1 VVVEKTAAG
10 TPVLVE
16 RDEQPYVGIISTVT
30 MRDMGEV
37 LPPLAPRVY
46 AWLADRGISPS
57 GPCFW
62 KYAVVDMAG
71 ELEVEVGVPV
81 FQLVVGDGEVRAGVL
96 PAGRYAAVAH
106 VGHPDTL
113 EQATRELLD
122 WAAARGLAWDVTE
135 VDGVER

>member
-1 VVVEKTAAG
+1 MGRASG
-10 TPVLVE
+10 DTPS
-16 RDEQPYVGIISTVT
+16 STW
-30 MRDMGEV
+30 R
-37 LPPLAPRVY
+37 ASSR
-46 AWLADRGISPS
+46 W
-57 GPCFW
+57 
-62 KYAVVDMAG
+62 
-71 ELEVEVGVPV
+71 VGVPV